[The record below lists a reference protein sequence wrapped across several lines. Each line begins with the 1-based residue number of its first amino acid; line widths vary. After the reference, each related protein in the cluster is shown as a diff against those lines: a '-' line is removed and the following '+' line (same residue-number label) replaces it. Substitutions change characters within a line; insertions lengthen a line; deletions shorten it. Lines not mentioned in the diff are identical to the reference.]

1 MVRRPL
7 PHTELF
13 SQHIKSQRARV
24 MDAPVTRLS
33 PTDGS
38 LTAAKVIFAGI
49 CAIILTIGIA
59 RFAYTPLLPVM
70 REHAG
75 LSGVAAGWLA
85 SINFVGYLGGALVA
99 SRIPTLHQK
108 YVLYRAGLITAVLS
122 TIAMGLTDNLWTW
135 LVLRLLAGWA
145 STAGMLLST
154 GIVLNWLIRQ
164 GHRAELGVH
173 FSGFGLGMLLSGTT
187 VALIASRLSW
197 SQQWILLGIIGVI
210 FLIPAWHW
218 MPRPP
223 KASLASHASTDRAP
237 PSKWMMIF
245 YAAYFCGGIDYVI
258 TSTFI
263 VDIVHGVQAVQIPA
277 NAVWIVMG
285 CIAVPSCFLWDRIAS
300 IVGELKALF
309 FAYSVQALSIGLS
322 ISASHPALLVAGALL
337 FGSTIIGTVSLTLS
351 IVGRIFPA
359 NPAKAMARLTLGFG
373 VAQIIGPLIAGYLL
387 HASGSYQLALVFAT
401 IVGVVGSLLTFAL
414 NMVRRG

>member
-1 MVRRPL
+1 M
-7 PHTELF
+7 
-13 SQHIKSQRARV
+13 
-24 MDAPVTRLS
+24 
-33 PTDGS
+33 
-38 LTAAKVIFAGI
+38 
-49 CAIILTIGIA
+49 
-59 RFAYTPLLPVM
+59 
-70 REHAG
+70 
-75 LSGVAAGWLA
+75 
-85 SINFVGYLGGALVA
+85 
-99 SRIPTLHQK
+99 
-108 YVLYRAGLITAVLS
+108 
-122 TIAMGLTDNLWTW
+122 
-135 LVLRLLAGWA
+135 
-145 STAGMLLST
+145 
-154 GIVLNWLIRQ
+154 
-164 GHRAELGVH
+164 
-173 FSGFGLGMLLSGTT
+173 
-187 VALIASRLSW
+187 
-197 SQQWILLGIIGVI
+197 
-210 FLIPAWHW
+210 
-218 MPRPP
+218 
-223 KASLASHASTDRAP
+223 
-237 PSKWMMIF
+237 
-245 YAAYFCGGIDYVI
+245 I

-300 IVGELKALF
+300 VVGELKALF

-414 NMVRRG
+414 NMVRRV

>member
-1 MVRRPL
+1 
-7 PHTELF
+7 
-13 SQHIKSQRARV
+13 

-99 SRIPTLHQK
+99 SHIPTLHQK

-164 GHRAELGVH
+164 GHRAELGIH

-197 SQQWILLGIIGVI
+197 SQQWILLGIIGGI

-245 YAAYFCGGIDYVI
+245 YAAYF
-258 TSTFI
+258 
-263 VDIVHGVQAVQIPA
+263 
-277 NAVWIVMG
+277 
-285 CIAVPSCFLWDRIAS
+285 L
-300 IVGELKALF
+300 
-309 FAYSVQALSIGLS
+309 
-322 ISASHPALLVAGALL
+322 
-337 FGSTIIGTVSLTLS
+337 
-351 IVGRIFPA
+351 
-359 NPAKAMARLTLGFG
+359 
-373 VAQIIGPLIAGYLL
+373 
-387 HASGSYQLALVFAT
+387 
-401 IVGVVGSLLTFAL
+401 
-414 NMVRRG
+414 RRH